1 MNNIIQNIIH
11 KFFNNSQPSTDD
23 ILFKK
28 WLLSPKNREEKDQAI
43 SEIWDSCQNETPD
56 AFTLSELETFHRNNF
71 LPGKRANFRSTIY
84 KAVATI
90 LLPILGALFTWLILD
105 TPQDTEQLIECFV
118 PKGEK
123 AKQIFLPDGSE
134 VWVNPETKVFTPNQ

>member
-43 SEIWDSCQNETPD
+43 SEIWDSCQNETPSKQLF
-56 AFTLSELETFHRNNF
+56 AGKKGQ
-71 LPGKRANFRSTIY
+71 LPQHY
-84 KAVATI
+84 
-90 LLPILGALFTWLILD
+90 L
-105 TPQDTEQLIECFV
+105 
-118 PKGEK
+118 
-123 AKQIFLPDGSE
+123 
-134 VWVNPETKVFTPNQ
+134 

>member
-56 AFTLSELETFHRNNF
+56 AFTLSELNIPSKQLFAGKKGQ
-71 LPGKRANFRSTIY
+71 LPQHY
-84 KAVATI
+84 
-90 LLPILGALFTWLILD
+90 L
-105 TPQDTEQLIECFV
+105 
-118 PKGEK
+118 
-123 AKQIFLPDGSE
+123 
-134 VWVNPETKVFTPNQ
+134 

>member
-43 SEIWDSCQNETPD
+43 SEIWDSCQNEIPD

-90 LLPILGALFTWLILD
+90 LLPILGPFSL
-105 TPQDTEQLIECFV
+105 
-118 PKGEK
+118 G
-123 AKQIFLPDGSE
+123 
-134 VWVNPETKVFTPNQ
+134 

>member
-43 SEIWDSCQNETPD
+43 QRYG
-56 AFTLSELETFHRNNF
+56 TL
-71 LPGKRANFRSTIY
+71 
-84 KAVATI
+84 
-90 LLPILGALFTWLILD
+90 
-105 TPQDTEQLIECFV
+105 
-118 PKGEK
+118 
-123 AKQIFLPDGSE
+123 AKTRHPMHLHY
-134 VWVNPETKVFTPNQ
+134 PN